1 MVAKAT
7 RHSDGGQDSAAFA
20 FAINN
25 RELEVFGCDRLVSPA
40 GHVRLAVEEPL
51 ANVTS
56 IGTTGEVQRR
66 VLAAQQLRLEGGQLA
81 NSLTLR
87 FGSEIVGQ
95 WESLSATTENGP
107 GVSSIRHEEFA
118 TNEER
123 DHHCAAARHAIHESV
138 FGDQIV
144 LIQPTKNINGSSCK
158 TQGEMTKINFDS
170 LPFRGTSLLGLPQ

>member
-40 GHVRLAVEEPL
+40 GHVRLTVEEPL

-56 IGTTGEVQRR
+56 IGTTGKVQRR

-95 WESLSATTENGP
+95 WESLSATTKNGP

-118 TNEER
+118 ANEER
-123 DHHCAAARHAIHESV
+123 DHHCAAARHTIHESV

-144 LIQPTKNINGSSCK
+144 LIQPQKK
-158 TQGEMTKINFDS
+158 TLMDHPVKH
-170 LPFRGTSLLGLPQ
+170 RVKLLKSTLIRYHFVERRF